1 MRGLPTGAVTTTG
14 DLLPGRT
21 FKTVLQELLAV
32 PGGRV
37 TGGSA
42 PHEVGSIHC
51 CQPGATTVTVALPLV
66 SGFDP
71 ASIFLCCIGVSRLR
85 CTVTVLYYSASEPC
99 GDAPTP
105 LIVPAF
111 GQMLLIF
118 PIVTAL
124 FHA

>member
-1 MRGLPTGAVTTTG
+1 M
-14 DLLPGRT
+14 
-21 FKTVLQELLAV
+21 
-32 PGGRV
+32 

-51 CQPGATTVTVALPLV
+51 CRPGATTVTVALPLV

-85 CTVTVLYYSASEPC
+85 CTVTVLYCYASEPC

-118 PIVTAL
+118 PIITYFMLNTTLSGILDIAHCHPRL
-124 FHA
+124 RLITCSPS